1 MSTASA
7 PLERSILVRRVLLGL
22 LAANIVVVAVKLAI
36 GISANSLAIM
46 GGALDSTVDALNN
59 GLGMFV
65 VRIASKAPDEDHPYG
80 HDKFETLGMIGV
92 VGFLLVSSFELL
104 RGAVQH
110 LVTGGHPV
118 VATDLQLAVL
128 TLTLGIGGA
137 VAWYEQ
143 RRGRELSSQLLI
155 ADAAH
160 TRADAF
166 VMVGIIA
173 GVLLARHGWWW
184 ADPVVAIAVAL
195 LILRVSWGILSRAVP
210 VLVDERAL
218 PPDAIQERAEA
229 VNGVRSA
236 YGIRSRG
243 TIPVRYA
250 EVTIAV
256 DRGANVA
263 DAHAIADEVEE
274 RLKQDLQLHE
284 VIVHVEP
291 C

>member
-7 PLERSILVRRVLLGL
+7 PLDRSVLVRRVLIGL
-22 LAANIVVVAVKLAI
+22 LAANIVVVAIKLSI
-36 GISANSLAIM
+36 GIAANSLAIM
-46 GGALDSTVDALNN
+46 GGALDSSVDALNN
-59 GLGMFV
+59 GLGMFL
-65 VRIASKAPDEDHPYG
+65 VRIAAKAPDEDHPYG
-80 HDKFETLGMIGV
+80 HDKFETLGLIAV
-92 VGFLLVSSFELL
+92 VAFLFVSCFELL
-104 RGAVQH
+104 RGAIQH
-110 LVTGGHPV
+110 LATGGHPI

-128 TLTLGIGGA
+128 TLTLGVGGA
-137 VAWYEQ
+137 VAWYEN

-160 TRADAF
+160 TRVDAF

-184 ADPVVAIAVAL
+184 ADPVVAIGVAL
-195 LILRVSWGILSRAVP
+195 VILRVAWGILSRAVP

-218 PPDAIQERAEA
+218 PPHAIQERAEA

-274 RLKQDLQLHE
+274 RLKQDLQLRE